1 MSPVLPSISVV
12 IPVRNEAEHLG
23 LALQSILDMQYP
35 GDLEILVAD
44 GASTDATAEVARSFG
59 PEVKVVDNPTG
70 TTPSGLNR
78 AIEASSGTIILRCDA
93 HSLLP
98 QNYALT
104 AVRLLKETG
113 AGNVGGV
120 QRAIGTT
127 PLQRAIAFAM
137 TSRAGTGD
145 ATFHRGG
152 PPGETDTVYLGVFQR
167 SILDQVGLFDETLI
181 RNQDYELNYRIRAS
195 GSTVYFSPELS
206 VEYRP
211 RPSLRRMASQYFQ
224 YGQWKRHVV
233 AIHPGSL
240 RLRQLA
246 PPILV
251 LALVASAALGLS
263 GQSWAW
269 ALGPTYL
276 AGLIGVALIWLVK
289 ERRPAALLM
298 PAALLT
304 MHLSW
309 GTGFLKGLSRS
320 QRPRIK

>member
-1 MSPVLPSISVV
+1 MSPVFPSISVV
-12 IPVRNEAEHLG
+12 IPVRNEMEHLG
-23 LALQSILDMQYP
+23 LALQSILDMEYP

-44 GASTDATAEVARSFG
+44 GASADGTLEVARSFG
-59 PEVKVVDNPTG
+59 PAVTVVDNPNR

-78 AIEASSGTIILRCDA
+78 AIEASSGAIILRCDA

-98 QNYALT
+98 KDYALT

-120 QRAIGTT
+120 QNAVGKT

-145 ATFHRGG
+145 AAFHRGG

-167 SILDQVGLFDETLI
+167 SILDKVGLFDETLI
-181 RNQDYELNYRIRAS
+181 RNQDYELNHRIRAS
-195 GSTVYFSPELS
+195 GSSVYFSPELS

-211 RPSLRRMASQYFQ
+211 RPSLRRLASQYFQ
-224 YGQWKRHVV
+224 YGQWKRHVI
-233 AIHPGSL
+233 ALHPSSI
-240 RLRQLA
+240 RLRHLA
-246 PPILV
+246 PPV
-251 LALVASAALGLS
+251 LALALIASLAIGLA
-263 GQSWAW
+263 GQPWAW
-269 ALGPTYL
+269 LFSLTYL
-276 AGLIGVALIWLVK
+276 ASLAGVALIWLAK
-289 ERRPAALLM
+289 ERTTAALLM

-309 GTGFLKGLSRS
+309 GTGFLKGLTKS
-320 QRPRIK
+320 QKPRT